1 MAFQTLSG
9 MCCLPPNILATALRK
24 SLRALSF
31 ATSSHRERKRLPTKP
46 TPSVVE
52 ATIVRPPS
60 GPSTLAMAFL
70 APFLKLFSANW
81 TKAEKVLLY
90 PLTSMGMAG
99 VLSNARCAACGSVS
113 PILHETGGEVTKTA
127 PPSRGAGG
135 AARPE

>member
-9 MCCLPPNILATALRK
+9 MFDLPPNILVTALRK

-60 GPSTLAMAFL
+60 GPSMLAMAFL

-90 PLTSMGMAG
+90 PLTSMGMGG
-99 VLSNARCAACGSVS
+99 VLSSARCAACGSVS
-113 PILHETGGEVTKTA
+113 PILHETGGGGYKNRA
-127 PPSRGAGG
+127 PVAGSR
-135 AARPE
+135 RRR